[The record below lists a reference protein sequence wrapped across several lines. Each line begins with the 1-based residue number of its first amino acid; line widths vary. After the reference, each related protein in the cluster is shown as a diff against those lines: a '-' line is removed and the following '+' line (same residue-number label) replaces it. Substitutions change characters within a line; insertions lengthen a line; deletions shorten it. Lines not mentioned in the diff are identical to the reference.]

1 MKYITFPTEKINEV
15 SQEVLDELHLSPR
28 KSVDG
33 TEVIMKVANYE
44 KLFPSV
50 QTLPAPEEGE
60 EPQEVTYPYPTY
72 EGDALNSLLE
82 SSKWTEVENPVL
94 DIPSVLSDTPVL
106 SDTRTTQTKS
116 KKSTKTTVL

>member
-1 MKYITFPTEKINEV
+1 MKYITFPAEKLKEV
-15 SQEVLDELHLSPR
+15 PKEVLNELHLSPR
-28 KSVDG
+28 YSVDG
-33 TEVIMKVANYE
+33 TEIIMKVVNYE

-60 EPQEVTYPYPTY
+60 EPQEVVYPYPTY
-72 EGDALNSLLE
+72 EGNSLNTLLE

-106 SDTRTTQTKS
+106 SDTRSSQTKS

>member
-1 MKYITFPTEKINEV
+1 MKYITFPTEKLNEV

-33 TEVIMKVANYE
+33 TEVIMKVVNYE

-60 EPQEVTYPYPTY
+60 EPQEVTYPYSTY
-72 EGDALNSLLE
+72 EGKELEQLL
-82 SSKWTEVENPVL
+82 SSSEWTE
-94 DIPSVLSDTPVL
+94 PSVT
-106 SDTRTTQTKS
+106 
-116 KKSTKTTVL
+116 

>member
-1 MKYITFPTEKINEV
+1 MKYITFPTEKLNEV
-15 SQEVLDELHLSPR
+15 SQEILDELHLSPR

-33 TEVIMKVANYE
+33 TEVIMKVVNYE

-60 EPQEVTYPYPTY
+60 EPQEVSYPYPTY
-72 EGDALNSLLE
+72 EGDSLNTLLE
-82 SSKWTEVENPVL
+82 SSKWNEPET
-94 DIPSVLSDTPVL
+94 SVLSDTPVL

>member
-1 MKYITFPTEKINEV
+1 MKYITFPAEKLKDIP
-15 SQEVLDELHLSPR
+15 QEVLNELHLSPR
-28 KSVDG
+28 YSVDG
-33 TEVIMKVANYE
+33 TEIIMKVVNYE

-50 QTLPAPEEGE
+50 QTLPELDG
-60 EPQEVTYPYPTY
+60 EPQEVVYPYPTY
-72 EGDALNSLLE
+72 EGNSLNALLE

-106 SDTRTTQTKS
+106 SDTRSSQTKS